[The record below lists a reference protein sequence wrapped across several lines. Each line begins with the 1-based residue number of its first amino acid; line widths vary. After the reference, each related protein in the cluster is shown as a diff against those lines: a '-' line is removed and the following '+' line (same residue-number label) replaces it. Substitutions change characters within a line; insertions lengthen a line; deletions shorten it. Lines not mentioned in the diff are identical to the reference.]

1 MDSMANTQNLT
12 GWLDYISQQHTE
24 VIDMG
29 LERFNQVLDRMQL
42 HNPAPA
48 VITVAG
54 TNGKGT
60 TCRMIEALLLQGGY
74 RVGSTLSPHIWRFNE
89 RIRLHGRNADD
100 EEICAAFAAID
111 LARGDIALT
120 YFEFSALA
128 ALYCM
133 AQAQVDVAILEI
145 GLGGRL
151 DAFNAIDP
159 DVAVITSIGLDHQVF
174 LGDTREAIGVEKAG
188 ILRSGQHVV
197 LGQDM
202 PESVLQRCDAL
213 ALKPRCWGVDFSS
226 SIDID
231 QGTWQ
236 LIRQDQASL
245 EIPLTAIAPHNIA
258 LACEAVADMVDLNL
272 DLIARCSALDMPGRM
287 DIRRTKDRMWILD
300 VCHNPDG
307 ARFFLN
313 ELASRKL
320 RPAYFVCAMLA
331 GKDHRGFYQSV
342 IDSVGNDVPW
352 LFVDSHGDRQM
363 TAHALVET
371 LCEDK
376 ETAENTQQALTMA
389 RERTHTGEVIVIFG
403 SFSAVEQCAWLA

>member
-1 MDSMANTQNLT
+1 MDSMASSRNLDS
-12 GWLDYISQQHTE
+12 WLGYISEQHTE

-29 LERFNQVLDRMQL
+29 LQRFNQVLDQL
-42 HNPAPA
+42 QPHKPAPT

-74 RVGSTLSPHIWRFNE
+74 RVGTTLSPHIWRFNE
-89 RIRLHGRNADD
+89 RIRLHGHDAGDD
-100 EEICAAFAAID
+100 EICAAFAAID
-111 LARGDIALT
+111 EARGDVALT

-159 DVAVITSIGLDHQVF
+159 DIAVITSIGLDHQAF
-174 LGDTREAIGVEKAG
+174 LGDTREAIGAEKAG

-197 LGQDM
+197 LGQNM
-202 PESVLQRCDAL
+202 PASVLQRCEEL
-213 ALKPRCWGVDFSS
+213 SLKPRCWGTDFSS
-226 SIDID
+226 ASDID

-236 LIRQDQASL
+236 LSRQSQASL

-258 LACEAVADMVDLNL
+258 LACEAVADMVELDL
-272 DLIARCSALDMPGRM
+272 DLIAKCSAAYMPGRM
-287 DIRRTKDRMWILD
+287 DIRQTKDRMWILD

-307 ARFFLN
+307 VRFFLS

-331 GKDHRGFYQSV
+331 GKDHQGFYQSV
-342 IDSVGNDVPW
+342 IDAVGKNVPW
-352 LFVDSHGDRQM
+352 LFVDSFGDRQM
-363 TAHALVET
+363 TAHT
-371 LCEDK
+371 LAKTLGQESW
-376 ETAENTQQALTMA
+376 TADNMPQALTMA
-389 RERTHTGEVIVIFG
+389 HERTEVGEVIVIFG
-403 SFSAVEQCAWLA
+403 SFSAVEQCTWLA